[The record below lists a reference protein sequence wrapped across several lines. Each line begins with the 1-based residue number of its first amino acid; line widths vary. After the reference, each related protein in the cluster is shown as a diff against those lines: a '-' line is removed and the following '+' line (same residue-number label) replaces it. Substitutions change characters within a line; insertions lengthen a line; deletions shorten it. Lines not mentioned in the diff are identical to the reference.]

1 MCPFIPLRTLPHAG
15 GELGE
20 AVNAEHLPP
29 ALQGTGVCPRGDRGC
44 GPTRDG
50 EERGRCAFSHGTETL
65 RQFST
70 SMAENSHHI

>member
-1 MCPFIPLRTLPHAG
+1 MSLFTSLRTLSHAG

-20 AVNAEHLPP
+20 AVDAEHLPP
-29 ALQGTGVCPRGDRGC
+29 ALQGAGVGPGGDRRC

-65 RQFST
+65 
-70 SMAENSHHI
+70 